1 MYEIAEWISEHV
13 VAVALGSI
21 LFVAIA
27 AAFVIV
33 GRHKGSVETDNDD
46 GIGG

>member
-1 MYEIAEWISEHV
+1 MQQVVDWISDH
-13 VAVALGSI
+13 ALAITLGSV

-27 AAFVIV
+27 AAFVIF
-33 GRHKGSVETDNDD
+33 GRHKGPVETDNDD

>member
-1 MYEIAEWISEHV
+1 MEQVVDWIWEHAL
-13 VAVALGSI
+13 AVTLGSL

-27 AAFVIV
+27 AAFAIF
-33 GRHKGSVETDNDD
+33 GRHKASVETDNDD